1 METIELPE
9 YYNTQELQA
18 MSQEELKAA
27 QANGFRKVAGSPV
40 AAPSPTA
47 PSQVRPAAEVWGSNE
62 FDFVCPSGARCR
74 MRKLMPEKLL
84 ESGILDQLTALPGY
98 VAEVVDKAEGQPPKK
113 TDDIQAKDITSVL
126 EVLEKLIPMVVV
138 EPQVFPV
145 PVSPGE
151 GKPAPER
158 EVGRIY
164 TDSIELQDRI
174 AIMERAVK
182 GVRALEPFRAEPG
195 QPA

>member
-1 METIELPE
+1 MNTNDFSNMTPE
-9 YYNTQELQA
+9 DLERLARKMREGAAGEAVSANIA
-18 MSQEELKAA
+18 DNEERTAL
-27 QANGFRKVAGSPV
+27 
-40 AAPSPTA
+40 PSPSA
-47 PSQVRPAAEVWGSNE
+47 PQVRPAAEVWGSNE

-84 ESGILDQLTALPGY
+84 ESGILDQLTSLPGY

-113 TDDIQAKDITSVL
+113 DDEVNPKDITSVL

-138 EPQVFPV
+138 EPGVSPV
-145 PVSPGE
+145 PVPDETGHV
-151 GKPAPER
+151 PER
-158 EVGRIY
+158 REGRIY

-182 GVRALEPFRAEPG
+182 GVRRLEPFRTEPG